1 VPITVDPSPETP
13 IRIGVSSCLLGE
25 EVRWNGGH
33 VHQAYLTKVLGE
45 FFEFVPTC
53 PEIEV
58 GMGVPRPTI
67 RLEASGDRTRLV
79 DPKHGIDWTPAMTKL
94 VRTRAGMV
102 DEDGLSGF
110 ILKKDSPTCG
120 PWKVKRYEGGHS
132 TRQGVGLFAAALL
145 ERYPLLPIEDEGR
158 LNDPA
163 LRENFIERV
172 FAFRRLEAV
181 FSSRWS
187 YGDVVA
193 FHTREKLL
201 LRSHD
206 ETRYRA
212 LGRLVAEGKSQ
223 PRVAFAAHYSE
234 LFMEALTVRA
244 TVSKN
249 TNVLQHIAG
258 HFKGIDE
265 DATRRELAGLIEDY
279 RLGLVPLVVP
289 VTLIRH
295 LVSRFEVAV
304 LADQTYLAPHPKELM
319 LRNHA

>member
-1 VPITVDPSPETP
+1 V
-13 IRIGVSSCLLGE
+13 
-25 EVRWNGGH
+25 VRWKGGH
-33 VHQAYLTKVLGE
+33 VHQAYLTGVLGE
-45 FFEFVPTC
+45 FFEFVPVC
-53 PEIEV
+53 PEVEV

-67 RLEASGDRTRLV
+67 RLELHDDRTRLI
-79 DPKHGIDWTPAMTKL
+79 DPKHGIDWTAAMTKL
-94 VRTRAGMV
+94 ARTRTGMV
-102 DEDGLSGF
+102 DESDLSGF

-120 PWKVKRYEGGHS
+120 PWRVKRYESGHS
-132 TRQGVGLFAAALL
+132 TRQGVGMFAAALL

-172 FAFRRLEAV
+172 FAFRRLERL
-181 FSSRWS
+181 FSPRWT

-201 LRSHD
+201 VRSHD
-206 ETRYRA
+206 DRRYRD
-212 LGRLVAEGKSQ
+212 LGRLVADGKPQ
-223 PRVAFAAHYSE
+223 PRVAFSAHYSE
-234 LFMEALTVRA
+234 LFMEALGVRA
-244 TVSKN
+244 TVRKN

-265 DATRRELAGLIEDY
+265 DSTRHELAGLIEDY

-295 LVSRFEVAV
+295 LVRRFDVAV
-304 LADQTYLAPHPKELM
+304 LADQTYLEPHPKELM